1 MTLKRLSI
9 AGSTIGMV
17 VLIAV
22 TIFFGNQ
29 RQVQAEE
36 LEVQGPGLPTECND
50 LIDNDSDGV
59 MDFVLIPFAG
69 VGDPDCENI
78 FDNSESGSSGS
89 GSEGGNGNPPLNQ
102 CMDGIDNDS
111 DGDVDLADDGC
122 VNVGDNDESNDN
134 GDGGGETP
142 TDVCPNI
149 DGVQTEVPTGKVI
162 TDGNCVDAPSD
173 GGGGG
178 GGSTDPAPGGGG
190 GSTDTSG
197 GGGGGSGGSVLGA
210 TTTEAVVEGEAT
222 TTPEVISC
230 DTYLTAFIKAG
241 QKNDAEQVTR
251 LQSVLKNYEEADV
264 EENGEYDA
272 KTLAAVKVFQGKYAS
287 EILTPWGI
295 QKPTGYV
302 FLTTRKKVNE
312 VYCKNA
318 QTFPL
323 TEEEEQQIAQA
334 RTAVDT
340 EVKTPTMP
348 AAVKPLP
355 AKTEEKKPVET
366 KPVTSANE
374 TSESAVHLPGSRFTD
389 FFRRLFDRF
398 R

>member
-9 AGSTIGMV
+9 VGGTIALV
-17 VLIAV
+17 VLMAV
-22 TIFFGNQ
+22 AIFLGNQ
-29 RQVQAEE
+29 RPVQA
-36 LEVQGPGLPTECND
+36 LEVQDPGLPTQCSD
-50 LIDNDSDGV
+50 SLDNDNDGV
-59 MDFVLIPFAG
+59 MDFVLIPFAA
-69 VGDPDCENI
+69 VGDPDCESI
-78 FDNSESGSSGS
+78 FDDSESGTSGS
-89 GSEGGNGNPPLNQ
+89 GEGGGNGNPPLSQ
-102 CMDGIDNDS
+102 CMDGIDNDN
-111 DGDVDLADDGC
+111 DGDIDLADDGC
-122 VNVGDNDESNDN
+122 VNVGDNDESNDDGEN
-134 GDGGGETP
+134 GGGETP

-149 DGVQTEVPTGKVI
+149 DGVQTEVPAGKVL
-162 TDGNCVDAPSD
+162 DGGNCVDAPDNGGGSGGGSTD
-173 GGGGG
+173 PTPTTGGGGG
-178 GGSTDPAPGGGG
+178 GG
-190 GSTDTSG
+190 TSSS
-197 GGGGGSGGSVLGA
+197 GGGSGGEVLGA
-210 TTTEAVVEGEAT
+210 TTTEAVVEAT

-241 QKNDAEQVTR
+241 QKNDLEQVKR
-251 LQSVLKNYEEADV
+251 LQSVLKNYEAADV

-272 KTLAAVKVFQGKYAS
+272 KTLDAVKVFQSKYAS

-334 RTAVDT
+334 RASADT

-355 AKTEEKKPVET
+355 AKAKTEEKKPVET
-366 KPVTSANE
+366 KPVTSADE
-374 TSESAVHLPGSRFTD
+374 TSESAVDLPASRITD